1 MIKYLG
7 YTVIGLFVILI
18 IFTVIKNNIR
28 SKDFYL
34 TNGRF
39 VELPKTPNAVST
51 QTTYPEKLVEPMR
64 FKNSINESKEKLLT
78 ALKRYG
84 GYTISKDEGNII
96 QLVFMTKVMRFKDDA
111 VFYFDE
117 EEKLIHFRSASRI
130 GYSDM
135 GLNRK
140 RYEEIKKYYEEE

>member
-7 YTVIGLFVILI
+7 YFLLGLFAVMI

-51 QTTYPEKLVEPMR
+51 QTIYPEKLVEPMR
-64 FKNSINESKEKLLT
+64 FKNSLNESKEKLLI
-78 ALKRYG
+78 ALKKYG
-84 GYTISKDEGNII
+84 GYNISKDEGNII
-96 QLVFMTKVMRFKDDA
+96 QLVFTTKLMRFKDDA